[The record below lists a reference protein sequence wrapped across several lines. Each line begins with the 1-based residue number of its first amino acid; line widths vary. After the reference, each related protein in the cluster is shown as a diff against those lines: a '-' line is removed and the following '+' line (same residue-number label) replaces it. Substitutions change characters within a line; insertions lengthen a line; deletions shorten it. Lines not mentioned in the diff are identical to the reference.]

1 MPSKM
6 KLPSLAAVGLASV
19 MALRS
24 GDARAFC
31 RTLTCPPPIGYP
43 IVAPDAGACTPPT
56 ADFEVYCATK
66 VNPPVTAIIPLWW
79 RNACVSYDLQQD
91 AGGGIPLST
100 ATSIVD
106 TSFAAWKNAPCST
119 GTPSITPTDLGPV
132 SCGNVEY
139 NSDQGNQHVIVF
151 REGTWPYDSYY
162 ALGMT
167 TVTYDPDTGEIY
179 DADTEINATP
189 DVTLSTLPVPLS
201 QGYDFQSIIT
211 HEAGHFLGM
220 AHATD
225 SAATMYANLP
235 PGATNMRTL
244 TQDDIDGICAIY
256 PPSGTR
262 SVDPSIDGGS
272 IPEDSCDPTPRH
284 GFSTMC
290 GGPISHG
297 CSMSSSE
304 SRSRGDALMFM
315 GLAGAVAVF
324 TRTRSRRRSDLAST

>member
-1 MPSKM
+1 
-6 KLPSLAAVGLASV
+6 
-19 MALRS
+19 
-24 GDARAFC
+24 
-31 RTLTCPPPIGYP
+31 
-43 IVAPDAGACTPPT
+43 
-56 ADFEVYCATK
+56 VYCATK
-66 VNPPVTAIIPLWW
+66 VNPPVTAILPLWW

-91 AGGGIPLST
+91 AGPGIPLST

-106 TSFAAWKNAPCST
+106 MSFAAWMNARCST
-119 GTPSITPTDLGPV
+119 GSPSITPMDLGPV

-151 REGTWPYDSYY
+151 REGAWPYDSNN
-162 ALGMT
+162 ALGLT

-189 DVTLSTLPVPLS
+189 DITLSTLPVPLS
-201 QGYDFQSIIT
+201 QTYDFQSIMT

-225 SAATMYANLP
+225 TAATMYYSYTI
-235 PGATNMRTL
+235 GSTSMRTL

-256 PPSGTR
+256 SPDGTR
-262 SVDPSIDGGS
+262 NVDPSIDGGS

-284 GFSTMC
+284 GFSTTC

-297 CSMSSSE
+297 CDI
-304 SRSRGDALMFM
+304 SRSGSRPGSDALMFV
-315 GLAGAVAVF
+315 GFAGAVAVL
-324 TRTRSRRRSDLAST
+324 TRTRSRRRSI